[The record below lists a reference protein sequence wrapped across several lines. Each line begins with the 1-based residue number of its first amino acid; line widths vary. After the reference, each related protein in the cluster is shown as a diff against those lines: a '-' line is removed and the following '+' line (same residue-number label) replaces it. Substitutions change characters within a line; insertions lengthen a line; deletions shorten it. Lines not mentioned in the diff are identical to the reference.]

1 MLYKENVALCS
12 DIRTK
17 HSKQNEGHVSFFLI
31 LNLAVGEETARL

>member
-17 HSKQNEGHVSFFLI
+17 HSKQNEGHVDFFNI
-31 LNLAVGEETARL
+31 KPRCRWRNR